1 MFAEDYAAGTGP
13 LPEKGGSMYIGLG
26 ALILIILL
34 IVFVF

>member
-1 MFAEDYAAGTGP
+1 MAGTGSP
-13 LPEKGGSMYIGLG
+13 PKKGGSMYIGVG